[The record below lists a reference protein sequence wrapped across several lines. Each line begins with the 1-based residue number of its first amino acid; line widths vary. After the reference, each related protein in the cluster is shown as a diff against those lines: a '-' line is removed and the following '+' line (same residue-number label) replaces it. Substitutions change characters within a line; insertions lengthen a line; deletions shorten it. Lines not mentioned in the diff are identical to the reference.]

1 MPSALP
7 SVIFPSSPLN
17 SKPAVPPSFL
27 LSTNMSSNLQPI
39 LDALD
44 DYAKQTGIDLSNN
57 PFGDKL
63 RSCESSGAI
72 LELLEGQAK
81 AFKDYRDGNRKLID
95 WLSPVVEV
103 IHKFSGIL
111 DEASILV
118 SPRAK
123 FVSHNCFERF
133 LEVPF
138 PPAHAILVGI
148 DVLFTVRLL
157 LSATVL
163 M

>member
-1 MPSALP
+1 
-7 SVIFPSSPLN
+7 
-17 SKPAVPPSFL
+17 
-27 LSTNMSSNLQPI
+27 MSSNLQLI
-39 LDALD
+39 LEALD

-63 RSCESSGAI
+63 RSCESPGAI

-95 WLSPVVEV
+95 WLSPVVKV
-103 IHKFSGIL
+103 LHSFSGVL

-118 SPRAK
+118 SPREK
-123 FVSHNCFERF
+123 FASHNCFERF

-138 PPAHAILVGI
+138 PPAHAIFIGI
-148 DVLFTVRLL
+148 NVLFTVRLL